1 MDLALDSVL
10 SLLTFTPGVVSGFDA
25 VVTTS
30 VPLGG
35 GLSSSAS
42 LEVATY
48 TFLETLTGTK
58 AKRWAGLC
66 SLSSVYYL
74 LLRMCQIPQKLPWI
88 MLLRYLLFPFEFT
101 ATQIFLLLLF
111 TAWRRRH
118 WCVRKPNTSLLAYL
132 VASWTSLSLPWARRA
147 MLCSLTVGK

>member
-1 MDLALDSVL
+1 MTVCVSSYTCVTCDGCNYIYLTYAELSCPNSYKLPRTPVDSALYIVL
-10 SLLTFTPGVVSGFDA
+10 SLLTLSTPGLVSGFDA

-58 AKRWAGLC
+58 AER
-66 SLSSVYYL
+66 
-74 LLRMCQIPQKLPWI
+74 
-88 MLLRYLLFPFEFT
+88 
-101 ATQIFLLLLF
+101 
-111 TAWRRRH
+111 
-118 WCVRKPNTSLLAYL
+118 
-132 VASWTSLSLPWARRA
+132 
-147 MLCSLTVGK
+147 